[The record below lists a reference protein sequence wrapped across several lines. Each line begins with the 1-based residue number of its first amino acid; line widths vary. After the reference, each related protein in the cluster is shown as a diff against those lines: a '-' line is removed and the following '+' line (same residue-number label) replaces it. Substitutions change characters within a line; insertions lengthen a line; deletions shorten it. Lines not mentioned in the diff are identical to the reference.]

1 MRERSVDNVRS
12 GGGGGEIRGL
22 TPCPAKTAVR
32 DLQEH
37 FQGHLRSPGM
47 RRRKIEYSYPSLQ
60 WVPGTCRDP
69 ATPADDGSLMVS

>member
-12 GGGGGEIRGL
+12 DVGGDPGTDTARL
-22 TPCPAKTAVR
+22 AKTAVR